1 MSPLRIVLAGNPNSG
16 KTTLFNAL
24 TGSHQKVGNYAG
36 VTVDTKEGH
45 LVHKGRDIVVY
56 DLPGTYS
63 LTAYSLDEIIARDF
77 VLDQKPDVIVNV
89 LDATNLER
97 NLFLCL
103 QFQELGIPMVGA
115 LNIIDQAESMGL
127 SIDDQQL
134 ARLFGLPIVRTV
146 GPKGTGLEE
155 LLDRVLE
162 VVDRPRGSLSR
173 YSNDLEAVVAD
184 LERALGTDPGFAAQY
199 PSRWMALKLLEKDLD
214 AKKKLSTHQDA
225 PAVTKALEAA
235 VARLE
240 KWGGRDSEILISEA
254 RYGFIHGAAKET
266 VSRRTATVTLTER
279 IDALLI
285 NRVLGLPLFLA
296 ILWGIFQA
304 TFTLGAYPQEWLE
317 TFFGWASDGLRT
329 VIPGGLVQS
338 LVVDGI
344 IGGVGG
350 VFSFVPLVI
359 ILFLFISLLE
369 DTGYMSRA
377 AFVMDKFLHIF
388 GLHGQSFLPMM
399 LGFGCSV
406 PAIMAARTL
415 KSTKDRIVTILV
427 TPFMSCGAKLPVYI
441 LLAGAFFTENAG
453 LVVLSL
459 YVIGVVLALLS
470 SLVLRNTVL
479 RGETTP
485 FVMELPP
492 YRMPTAR
499 SVGWHVW
506 DKSFQYF
513 KKAGTVILAAS
524 VLIWALT
531 TFPQVEF
538 TDDQTSAAVAAY
550 LETQPEVDEEGA
562 LAAVEH
568 QQAQH
573 ALAGSWAGTIGK
585 VIEPLVAPMGF
596 DWKIGIATVTGFAA
610 KEVVVST
617 LGILYAVGD
626 ESTEEDQSLWSA
638 LRADPVFNPLV
649 AYVLMLFTLI
659 LAPCFAAQA
668 TIKAELGWKWL
679 GFYVLFSIVVSW
691 GLCTAVYQIGS
702 LLGLGG

>member
-1 MSPLRIVLAGNPNSG
+1 MTPLRIALAGNPNSG

-36 VTVDTKEGH
+36 VTVDTKEGR
-45 LVHKGRDIVVY
+45 LVHKGREIVVY

-77 VLDQKPDVIVNV
+77 VLDQKPDLIVNV

-127 SIDDQQL
+127 SIDEKQL
-134 ARLFGLPIVRTV
+134 SRLFGLPIVRTI
-146 GPKGTGLEE
+146 GPKGVGLTE
-155 LLDRVLE
+155 LLDQ
-162 VVDRPRGSLSR
+162 VVAQASVPASVPVPR
-173 YSNDLEAVVAD
+173 YSVDLEAVIGELTRTLA
-184 LERALGTDPGFAAQY
+184 TDPEFTTQF
-199 PSRWMALKLLEKDLD
+199 PSRWMALKLLEKDTD
-214 AKKKLSTHQDA
+214 ARAKLAGHRQA
-225 PAVTKALEAA
+225 AEVEATLA
-235 VARLE
+235 RGIARLE
-240 KWGGRDSEILISEA
+240 KAQGRDCEILISEA

-266 VSRRTATVTLTER
+266 VQRKVANVTLTER

-285 NRVLGLPLFLA
+285 NRVLGLPFFLL

-304 TFTLGAYPQEWLE
+304 TFTLGAYPQGWLE
-317 TFFGWASDGLRT
+317 EFFGWAGDSLKTVMEPGL
-329 VIPGGLVQS
+329 LQS
-338 LVVDGI
+338 LLVDGI

-350 VFSFVPLVI
+350 VVSFIPLVI
-359 ILFLFISLLE
+359 ILFLFISFLE
-369 DTGYMSRA
+369 DTGYMARA

-415 KSTKDRIVTILV
+415 KSTKDRIVTIMV
-427 TPFMSCGAKLPVYI
+427 TPFMSCGAKLPVYV
-441 LLAGAFFTENAG
+441 LLAGAFFAENAG
-453 LVVLSL
+453 AAVLSVYL
-459 YVIGVVLALLS
+459 VGVFLALAS
-470 SLVLRNTVL
+470 SWILRKTVL
-479 RGETTP
+479 KGETTP

-492 YRMPTAR
+492 YRMPTLR
-499 SVGWHVW
+499 SVAWHVW
-506 DKSFQYF
+506 DKTSQYF
-513 KKAGTVILAAS
+513 RKMSTVIMAAS

-531 TFPQVEF
+531 TFPQAPEG
-538 TDDQTSAAVAAY
+538 TPPAQAMAQSAA
-550 LETQPEVDEEGA
+550 G
-562 LAAVEH
+562 
-568 QQAQH
+568 
-573 ALAGSWAGTIGK
+573 WIGK
-585 VIEPLVAPMGF
+585 AIEPAVAPMGF
-596 DWKIGIATVTGFAA
+596 DWKVGIATITGFAA

-617 LGILYAVGD
+617 MGILYAVGD
-626 ESTEEDQSLWSA
+626 ETGEDEEPLHSA
-638 LRADPVFNPLV
+638 LRADPAFNPLV

-679 GFYVLFSIVVSW
+679 GFYVLMSIVVSW
-691 GLCTAVYQIGS
+691 GICTAVYQVGR
-702 LLGLGG
+702 LLGIGV